1 MNTFLLFVCR
11 PKSSQAA
18 EDRTEGMS
26 SVLLLVLCGLTT
38 NYRNDAIHNMR
49 AVVIVCMIKGKVMR
63 TDL

>member
-1 MNTFLLFVCR
+1 VNTFLLFVCR

-18 EDRTEGMS
+18 EDKTEGMS
-26 SVLLLVLCGLTT
+26 LVLLLLLCGLSA
-38 NYRNDAIHNMR
+38 NYRNDAIDNMR

>member
-1 MNTFLLFVCR
+1 VNTFSLFVCR

-18 EDRTEGMS
+18 EDKTESMS
-26 SVLLLVLCGLTT
+26 LVLLLLLCGLTT
-38 NYRNDAIHNMR
+38 NYTNDAIDNMR